1 VVGKTQKA
9 IRKIEERIRRITMT
23 TKVDDLIKKIQ
34 SDVEELYD
42 SINPVD
48 IELRKKVWDIWMKFI
63 DIIPEEEDQ

>member
-1 VVGKTQKA
+1 
-9 IRKIEERIRRITMT
+9 MT